1 MVLSSYGSIRDD
13 NDVINNINTETDK
26 EQSDRDN
33 SKYKFTS
40 FIQIN
45 SDESNHTCCSISSC
59 LARYQYCIGVTL
71 ALVGGILFTVNNFII
86 NQWQVSVSDVVLVR
100 CVLTITIYTF
110 TSLLR

>member
-45 SDESNHTCCSISSC
+45 SDESNHTCCSISSY
-59 LARYQYCIGVTL
+59 LARYQYCIGKGQHETL
-71 ALVGGILFTVNNFII
+71 K
-86 NQWQVSVSDVVLVR
+86 S
-100 CVLTITIYTF
+100 
-110 TSLLR
+110 